1 MNLEWEVGKKWET
14 KYGTKFLKELG
25 LKSPKNPKDMLV
37 KLMEKVS
44 WNPTQCDKIQTIGII
59 HSGFMIMVY
68 LDRPKGYIC
77 RIKRSE
83 TMEVP
88 DSPEKFPSIL
98 HILDVYTCI

>member
-1 MNLEWEVGKKWET
+1 MGCRGDWVLRSITNGDKDEFGM
-14 KYGTKFLKELG
+14 GELD

-59 HSGFMIMVY
+59 HSGGFMIMVY

-98 HILDVYTCI
+98 HIIN